1 MSYRTRKIINRI
13 MLTISVITF
22 LIGSFFLFLILGD
35 VFLKGIRYINFSLFV
50 ELPKPPGVPGGG
62 VANAIV
68 GTLILTIVAS
78 LIGVPIGTMIA
89 IAITEYHLGKLAWW
103 SKFLTEVLTSFP
115 TLIIGVFVYTIIVIP
130 MKTFSA
136 LAGSIALSIIMLP
149 VIAKSTEESLKMV
162 PISVREAAYAL
173 GVPKWKTILR
183 VVIPSASSG
192 IVTGIMIAVARVM
205 GETAPLLFTSF
216 NNVFWSFSLTKPI
229 GSLTV
234 TIFNYA
240 TSPYDDWRNKAFA
253 SALVLVA
260 IILILNIIAR
270 IYASKKGKH

>member
-22 LIGSFFLFLILGD
+22 LIGSFFLFWILGD

-78 LIGVPIGTMIA
+78 LIGVPVGMMIA

-205 GETAPLLFTSF
+205 GETAPLLFTSL
-216 NNVFWSFSLTKPI
+216 NNVYWSFSLTKPI